1 MKTTP
6 FIYGKI
12 AKEYEFTNRTKDIEY
27 LSSNFRGLINTT
39 IISPRRWGKT
49 SLVNRVAE
57 IFENDNQ
64 YFVCKL
70 DVFNCRTQEQFYS
83 SFANAILNASS
94 TGWDDFVAAAKKY
107 LSRFLPNVSLSD
119 TAQSYELSFGVDF
132 KSSQLS
138 IDEILDLPH
147 QIANEKGR
155 KFIVCI
161 DEFQNISNYEDSLG
175 FQQKL
180 RAHWQHHN
188 NVCYCL
194 YGSKRHMLLDIFNNY
209 QMPFYK
215 FGDIHFLDKISREDW
230 VSFISQRFRDTGKDI
245 SDDLCGLIADKVKN
259 HPYYVQQLSQQV
271 WLRTENI
278 STEDIVIES
287 FENLINQLS
296 LLFTNII
303 DTLTAKQISFLV
315 AVAKGERNFSSKHVL
330 DSYQLGT
337 SANIKNLKKVALD
350 KDIIDIFANNKME
363 FQDPIFE
370 YWVLNYY
377 L

>member
-27 LSSNFRGLINTT
+27 LSNNFKGLINTT

-57 IFENDNQ
+57 IFEKDSQ

-70 DVFNCRTQEQFYS
+70 DVFNCRTQEQFIS

-94 TGWDDFVAAAKKY
+94 SGWDDFVAAAKKY

-119 TAQSYELSFGVDF
+119 AAQSYELSFGVDF
-132 KSSQLS
+132 KSASLS

-161 DEFQNISNYEDSLG
+161 DEFQNISNYDDSLG

-230 VSFISQRFRDTGKDI
+230 ISFISQRFSDTGKSI
-245 SDDLCGLIADKVKN
+245 SDELCGLIADKVKN

-271 WLRTENI
+271 WLRTEND

-350 KDIIDIFANNKME
+350 KDIIDIFTENKME